1 MPLTVSLKKMS
12 RDDKLRAMEAIWS
25 DLSQDEAKFKS
36 PAWHADALQEAQRLY
51 KAGKATFS
59 DWDEA
64 KARIRCDLAFGVA
77 SHG

>member
-1 MPLTVSLKKMS
+1 MPLTLLLKKMS

-25 DLSQDEAKFKS
+25 DLSKDESKFKS
-36 PAWHADALQEAQRLY
+36 PAWHADALQEAQRLF

-64 KARIRCDLAFGVA
+64 KARMGLSLAQ
-77 SHG
+77 

>member
-1 MPLTVSLKKMS
+1 MPLTLSLKKMS

-64 KARIRCDLAFGVA
+64 KARIRRKIAKTA
-77 SHG
+77 